1 MNQWTKFSENIEN
14 SDNTDQTT
22 EQLRKNDTYFILRY
36 RFAIVMSVA
45 GNDQKPYVI
54 TKSYGDASCILNLL
68 NTYFRQLACTVKKQI
83 IDYKFL
89 LQSNIEISFET
100 LVLCK
105 HWMKAFL
112 RQHFY
117 FYAAVYSCE
126 YFVKM
131 QVQVRVGYKVSAVE
145 RLGDCCQWGPSS
157 VLWVALIGKN
167 QATAS

>member
-1 MNQWTKFSENIEN
+1 MQPVIAMHLTKKSVKKNLQTQMMMNQWTKISEKENIEN
-14 SDNTDQTT
+14 ADNTDQTT

-68 NTYFRQLACTVKKQI
+68 NTYFRQLACTVKNKQI

-117 FYAAVYSCE
+117 FYAAVYS
-126 YFVKM
+126 
-131 QVQVRVGYKVSAVE
+131 
-145 RLGDCCQWGPSS
+145 
-157 VLWVALIGKN
+157 
-167 QATAS
+167 